1 MWVKLVL
8 LFQFVILSSSSSLRI
23 ENNGA
28 SGVVSVESESYL
40 PNIWEDEAVNR
51 MVREMLARNL
61 FHEHEH
67 RRMRRQYKRDIHSS
81 IASSSTIPSV
91 AIARAATKTTRKS
104 GATQK
109 TKKPSKVT
117 QAGNKNKN
125 RVTTTVTTKATV
137 KPNAKPIV
145 STTTATNFGS
155 VNASSK
161 IKVREFF
168 IFYFP
173 PVCSHNDRIT
183 KRLNVI
189 MHTSHETN

>member
-1 MWVKLVL
+1 MWVKFVLVL

-23 ENNGA
+23 DNNGA
-28 SGVVSVESESYL
+28 SGVVSVESESDL
-40 PNIWEDEAVNR
+40 PNIWEDESVNR

-61 FHEHEH
+61 FQEHEH
-67 RRMRRQYKRDIHSS
+67 RRTRRQYKRDIHSS
-81 IASSSTIPSV
+81 ITSSSAMPSGTV
-91 AIARAATKTTRKS
+91 IARAATKTTRKS

-125 RVTTTVTTKATV
+125 RVTTTVATKATV
-137 KPNAKPIV
+137 KPNTKPIV
-145 STTTATNFGS
+145 STTTAANFGS

-168 IFYFP
+168 QYYFP
-173 PVCSHNDRIT
+173 PTNHI
-183 KRLNVI
+183 LI
-189 MHTSHETN
+189 MIVP